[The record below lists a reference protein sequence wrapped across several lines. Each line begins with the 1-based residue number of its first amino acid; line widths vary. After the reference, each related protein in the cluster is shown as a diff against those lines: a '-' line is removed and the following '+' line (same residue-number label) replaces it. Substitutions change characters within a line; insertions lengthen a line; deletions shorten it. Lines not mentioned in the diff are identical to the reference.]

1 MDWMDLMY
9 NPMFIV
15 AVLVFGG
22 LIVGF
27 AGYKLFRLYSAVIGF
42 VVGVILGYYISLFVG
57 YSFLTYIATGIV
69 LAIIFGLF
77 YNVGLFLTGT
87 VIGYM
92 FLNYLLPEKMLY
104 AYVFAILCGILVLFL
119 ERALVII
126 ITAFLGATA
135 IVVAVEMLVTGTS
148 VEVFLFD
155 PRNALQVAFSSPLLF
170 LLWFVM
176 GIIGIVTQLVL
187 TKETGGE

>member
-155 PRNALQVAFSSPLLF
+155 PRNALQVAFLSPLLF

-187 TKETGGE
+187 TRETSKE

>member
-1 MDWMDLMY
+1 
-9 NPMFIV
+9 
-15 AVLVFGG
+15 
-22 LIVGF
+22 
-27 AGYKLFRLYSAVIGF
+27 
-42 VVGVILGYYISLFVG
+42 ISLFVG

-155 PRNALQVAFSSPLLF
+155 PRNALQVAFLSPLLF

-187 TKETGGE
+187 TRETSKE